1 MSTMFADTC
10 GWLLA
15 AETGG
20 HVLHFTLRP
29 LLEPTGLP
37 LALGGMFLVLVA
49 MALVV
54 LFASYLPLILSRVER
69 LVPVVESIGQQALG
83 SLSDARRKLGDEEAD
98 DLDADENLMVV
109 LAAAVAVAISE
120 PHRIVFARSHSDN
133 LAWAREGRRQ
143 IHTSH
148 RVN

>member
-1 MSTMFADTC
+1 
-10 GWLLA
+10 
-15 AETGG
+15 
-20 HVLHFTLRP
+20 
-29 LLEPTGLP
+29 
-37 LALGGMFLVLVA
+37 

-54 LFASYLPLILSRVER
+54 LFTSYLPLLLSHVER
-69 LVPVVESIGQQALG
+69 LVPVVEAIGHQALA
-83 SLSDARRKLGDEEAD
+83 STLDTKRRMGDEEAD
-98 DLDADENLMVV
+98 DPDADENLMIV